1 MGLSTTLSVYLVRHF
16 GFWLI
21 SVFSGVAAVVFM
33 FDVIEM
39 MRRSASKT
47 DIGVGMI
54 IQMSLFKLPH
64 LLLQMLPFCILFGA
78 TLAFWRLSRANELV
92 VSRAAGIS
100 VWQILAPTVGTA
112 VLVGICQ
119 LAVFN
124 PVASI
129 MLAKYERLESQ
140 YLKRSSSLLSVSTG
154 GLWLRQADQ
163 GGQSV
168 IHAVRVAQTD
178 MSLQEV
184 TIFLYEGDDRFVG
197 RIDAEQAQL
206 KDGYWDVRDAWISA
220 PNKSTYRVERYRLPT
235 DLTLT
240 KILDSFASP
249 ETLSF
254 WQLPSFIAT
263 LENAGFSGQR
273 HKLYWQSI
281 LASPILLASMILI
294 AAVFSLRTTGRVGA
308 SMSIAGAAFSGFLLY
323 FLSDLVYA
331 LGQSSSI
338 PTMLAA
344 WTPAGVTTLLGVA
357 LLFHFEDG

>member
-1 MGLSTTLSVYLVRHF
+1 MGLSATLSIYLIRHLC
-16 GFWLI
+16 FWLV
-21 SVFSGVAAVVFM
+21 SVFSGVAAVVLL
-33 FDVIEM
+33 FDTIEM
-39 MRRSASKT
+39 MRRSASKS
-47 DIGVGMI
+47 DVGIGIV
-54 IQMSLFKLPH
+54 IQMSLLKLPH

-100 VWQILAPTVGTA
+100 VWQILAPTVGIA
-112 VLVGICQ
+112 VLVGILQ
-119 LAVFN
+119 LAIFN

-140 YLKRSSSLLSVSTG
+140 YLKNESSLLSVSTG
-154 GLWLRQADQ
+154 GLWLRQADK

-168 IHAVRVAQTD
+168 IHAERVEQTD

-197 RIDAEQAQL
+197 RIDAERAQL
-206 KDGYWDVRDAWISA
+206 REGFWDIRNAWIST
-220 PNKSTYRVERYRLPT
+220 PGKNTYRVDRYRLPT

-240 KILDSFASP
+240 KIMDSFASP

-254 WQLPSFIAT
+254 WELPAFIAT

-281 LASPILLASMILI
+281 LASPILLAAMILI